1 MASPPFYTI
10 RACQCYNSNVKVREL
25 GEFAL
30 IDRLAEMAAR
40 GHQGHFVVGIGD
52 DAAAWRSDA
61 SVQLATTDA
70 LVEDVHFTLS
80 TTSWEDLGWKSLAA
94 SLSDIAAMGGRPE
107 HVLVSLALPGDTE
120 VDDVL
125 SFYRGMIELADEHDT
140 VIAGG
145 DTVGAP
151 GDVVGAPGGAVSAG
165 RVVIN
170 ITVLGTAADPDGRLL
185 TRAAAVAGDRVAVT
199 GVLGAAAGGAK
210 MLLGGLSFTP
220 EIEAELRHAFR
231 RPSPRIAEGQR
242 LVSQGV
248 TAAMDISDGLIANL
262 NHICRASRVGARVE
276 IDRLPVAAAVTAAFG
291 TGATRLAL
299 SGGEDYELLFT
310 ADAARVERVRKTVD
324 CPVTVIGEI
333 TSGPGETAVVDRHGN
348 PVELPSSG
356 WDHFAAR

>member
-1 MASPPFYTI
+1 M
-10 RACQCYNSNVKVREL
+10 KVREL

-40 GHQGHFVVGIGD
+40 GHQGHFIVGIGD

-70 LVEDVHFTLS
+70 LVEDVHFTLA
-80 TTSWEDLGWKSLAA
+80 TTSWEDLGWKSLAVN
-94 SLSDIAAMGGRPE
+94 LSDIAAMGGRPE

-145 DTVGAP
+145 DTTSAP
-151 GDVVGAPGGAVSAG
+151 GDVVGTGK
-165 RVVIN
+165 VVIS

-185 TRAAAVAGDRVAVT
+185 TRAAALAGDRVAVT
-199 GVLGAAAGGAK
+199 GALGAAAGGAE
-210 MLLGGLSFTP
+210 MLLGGLSFAP
-220 EIEAELRHAFR
+220 EIEAELRRAFS
-231 RPSPRIAEGQR
+231 RPRPRVVEGQR

-248 TAAMDISDGLIANL
+248 TAAIDVSDGLIADL

-276 IDRLPVAAAVTAAFG
+276 IDRVPVAAAVTAAFG
-291 TGATRLAL
+291 SSATRLAL

-310 ADAARVERVRKTVD
+310 ADATRVERVKETVA

-333 TSGPGETAVVDRHGN
+333 TDGPGETAVVDRQGN
-348 PVELPSSG
+348 PVELTGSG